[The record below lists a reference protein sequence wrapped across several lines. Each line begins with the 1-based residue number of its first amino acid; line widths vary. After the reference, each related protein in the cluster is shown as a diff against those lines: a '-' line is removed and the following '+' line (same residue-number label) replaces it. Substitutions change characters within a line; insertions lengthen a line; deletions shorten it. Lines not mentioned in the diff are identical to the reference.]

1 MSLINTKGTYSTPIK
16 GGGVIAKAPVT
27 AQNIARAKA
36 NVTPMK
42 SVFSN
47 NTVHY
52 KKGSSSVGV
61 GGVGNHRARGKKT

>member
-1 MSLINTKGTYSTPIK
+1 MPLINTKGTYSTPIR
-16 GGGVIAKAPVT
+16 GGGVVAKAPVT
-27 AQNIARAKA
+27 AQNIKLAKA

-52 KKGSSSVGV
+52 KKGSSGV
-61 GGVGNHRARGKKT
+61 GIGGVSNHRSRGKKT